1 MLLAGC
7 SITKDWRSKV
17 RGQGGRQGQSPGPC
31 TQGCIHTHTHVHTNT
46 HKAFVPDVVVTS
58 PAAEQCFLPQRTAKS
73 KLDNLPSLFL
83 YLPPLSFPSLLTFH
97 LVLYLFSSSYFISYI
112 HPLPKLLFLPPFFL
126 LLAYIHVF
134 IWFLRSRG
142 SLRSLAAV
150 CGRTTLTSASF
161 TPPLSPERV
170 GRAGHSTT
178 AVLPDVLQLFHSV
191 VRDCSVFCKLW
202 FALTAVGVCLEGHS
216 YICVRKKHW
225 RCVWLLNYLEK
236 ET

>member
-1 MLLAGC
+1 MGGKDRAQGLAHKVAYIRTHTCTQTHTRRLSLMLWSPPLQQN
-7 SITKDWRSKV
+7 SVFSPR
-17 RGQGGRQGQSPGPC
+17 GRQSQNSTTFP
-31 TQGCIHTHTHVHTNT
+31 
-46 HKAFVPDVVVTS
+46 
-58 PAAEQCFLPQRTAKS
+58 
-73 KLDNLPSLFL
+73 LF
-83 YLPPLSFPSLLTFH
+83 SFICLLCPSLLTFH

-126 LLAYIHVF
+126 LHAYIHVF

-225 RCVWLLNYLEK
+225 RCV
-236 ET
+236 

>member
-1 MLLAGC
+1 MFSPLEDG
-7 SITKDWRSKV
+7 KV
-17 RGQGGRQGQSPGPC
+17 KTRQ
-31 TQGCIHTHTHVHTNT
+31 
-46 HKAFVPDVVVTS
+46 
-58 PAAEQCFLPQRTAKS
+58 
-73 KLDNLPSLFL
+73 PS
-83 YLPPLSFPSLLTFH
+83 LSFPLFASSVLSFSPYLSSCSLFIFLLIFH
-97 LVLYLFSSSYFISYI
+97 FFSYI

-126 LLAYIHVF
+126 LRAYIHVF

-142 SLRSLAAV
+142 SLRSLAAA
-150 CGRTTLTSASF
+150 CGQTTLTSASF

-178 AVLPDVLQLFHSV
+178 AVLPDVLQRFLSV

-225 RCVWLLNYLEK
+225 RCV
-236 ET
+236 